1 MSVIIGLK
9 APLNGLVSPVN
20 NKEVGEFVYSFF
32 KEAEDYKIIAVQN
45 LPCIFKPVE
54 SFYETSDSV
63 LLF

>member
-9 APLNGLVSPVN
+9 APLNELVSPVN

-45 LPCIFKPVE
+45 LLCIFNPVE
-54 SFYETSDSV
+54 SFYKTSDSV

>member
-9 APLNGLVSPVN
+9 APLNGLVSPV

-63 LLF
+63 SLF